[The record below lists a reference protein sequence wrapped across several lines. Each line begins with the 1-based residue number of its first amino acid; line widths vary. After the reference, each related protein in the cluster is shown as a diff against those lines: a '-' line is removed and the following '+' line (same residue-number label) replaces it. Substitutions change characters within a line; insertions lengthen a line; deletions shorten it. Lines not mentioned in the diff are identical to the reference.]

1 MTKDEERKILALEEE
16 AGEVGYALL
25 EYTLTAGEE
34 ELTNRFRWIAHHLRQ
49 TIREETPAKRRPLRQ
64 EISKRTKELSDVVR
78 ERYNQHKLPFRCIND
93 YDECVRERK
102 REKKSPYL
110 CSVALFICLTNSVK
124 VLVTAVAAGAG
135 AGGLLR

>member
-1 MTKDEERKILALEEE
+1 MAKEEERKILALEEE
-16 AGEVGYALL
+16 AGDVGYALL

-78 ERYNQHKLPFRCIND
+78 ESIND
-93 YDECVRERK
+93 YDECVRKRK

-110 CSVALFICLTNSVK
+110 CSVALFICLANSVK

-135 AGGLLR
+135 HSVSRL